1 MIPGTKRNVSSIV
14 EITDL
19 VETEERIRQS
29 FVELAETTSRA
40 LGVRDPYTQRHEQRV
55 GELAREVGRRMGLS
69 EEELL
74 GLYLGGTLHDIGKIA
89 IPETILTKPG
99 ELKEVEWQMIKSH
112 PEVGYNQILEDT
124 DFPWPVAEM
133 TLHHHERLDGSG
145 YPDGL
150 KGDELTTEVRIL
162 GAVDVVEAMSTR
174 RPYRSARSKGET
186 LEEIRNGKEN
196 KYDPEVVEILIQM
209 IEEGEI
215 QFGGK

>member
-1 MIPGTKRNVSSIV
+1 MADDQITPGSGLQPDTGRHRLSLAGGRN
-14 EITDL
+14 DL
-19 VETEERIRQS
+19 T
-29 FVELAETTSRA
+29 
-40 LGVRDPYTQRHEQRV
+40 P
-55 GELAREVGRRMGLS
+55 
-69 EEELL
+69 
-74 GLYLGGTLHDIGKIA
+74 
-89 IPETILTKPG
+89 P
-99 ELKEVEWQMIKSH
+99 
-112 PEVGYNQILEDT
+112 
-124 DFPWPVAEM
+124 
-133 TLHHHERLDGSG
+133 ERLDGSG